1 MFCIM
6 CIMFH
11 IVIIIC
17 YYDYVV
23 TLPWYTT
30 QSIERSELSSM
41 TSIGSKLKTLRK
53 GRGLTQLEL
62 AYRMN
67 WSRATISNYECGRRV
82 PHLDELTAL
91 CHFFGVSMDY
101 WGVETENESFE
112 LLSRAKAV
120 FTNQAISK
128 EEKTKLYK
136 EIMKMY
142 LEM

>member
-1 MFCIM
+1 MIM
-6 CIMFH
+6 L
-11 IVIIIC
+11 
-17 YYDYVV
+17 
-23 TLPWYTT
+23 LPCLGT
-30 QSIERSELSSM
+30 QHKLNERGRTSSM
-41 TSIGSKLKTLRK
+41 STIGNKLKTLRK

-101 WGVETENESFE
+101 WGVETVDENFE

-128 EEKTKLYK
+128 EEKTRLYK

-142 LEM
+142 LELEE

>member
-1 MFCIM
+1 MN
-6 CIMFH
+6 
-11 IVIIIC
+11 
-17 YYDYVV
+17 
-23 TLPWYTT
+23 
-30 QSIERSELSSM
+30 
-41 TSIGSKLKTLRK
+41 SIGSKLKTLRK

-101 WGVETENESFE
+101 WGVETQDYGFE

-120 FTNQAISK
+120 FTNQSIPK
-128 EEKTKLYK
+128 EERERLYK

>member
-1 MFCIM
+1 
-6 CIMFH
+6 
-11 IVIIIC
+11 
-17 YYDYVV
+17 
-23 TLPWYTT
+23 
-30 QSIERSELSSM
+30 M
-41 TSIGSKLKTLRK
+41 TSIGNKLKTLRK

-101 WGVETENESFE
+101 WGIETTDESFE

-120 FTNQAISK
+120 FTNQAFSK

-142 LEM
+142 LEIDE

>member
-1 MFCIM
+1 M
-6 CIMFH
+6 
-11 IVIIIC
+11 
-17 YYDYVV
+17 
-23 TLPWYTT
+23 TT
-30 QSIERSELSSM
+30 
-41 TSIGSKLKTLRK
+41 IGNKLKTLRK

-101 WGVETENESFE
+101 WGVETSDESFE

-120 FTNQAISK
+120 FTNTDIPK
-128 EEKTKLYK
+128 DERERLYK

-142 LEM
+142 LEIE